1 MLYFIHISLQNE
13 DLGSRSF
20 QGLFVT
26 PLTTPALW
34 CIIKIEKIPRDK
46 EEPT

>member
-13 DLGSRSF
+13 DLGSCAF